1 MTNIGKKIRMERIFD
16 RISKNT
22 MIVPMIHGVSVGAI
36 GGIDDMSE
44 AVDKVARSG
53 VNAVVLHKEEV
64 PSGHRGRGK
73 DVGLIVHM
81 SSSANFSDDP
91 DDRGIVCSVKEAVSL
106 GADAVSIHLNL
117 EKGKER
123 QVLEEFAAI
132 VDQSNEYGI
141 PLLAMVY
148 PHGSKV
154 EKGKEYDAENVVQCA
169 RVADELGVDIV
180 NVNYT
185 GSTET
190 FRHVVA
196 ACKIP
201 VLIADGPGMGSE
213 KELLEMV
220 EGAMM
225 AGAAGISIG
234 RNVFQCDDLT
244 TIVGKMSKIVHNGAH
259 VEDFYPEKD
268 GETKSFWGD

>member
-1 MTNIGKKIRMERIFD
+1 MTGIGKKIRMERIFD

-22 MIVPMIHGVSVGAI
+22 VIVPMIHGISAEPV
-36 GGIDDMSE
+36 GGIVDMSE
-44 AVDKVARSG
+44 AVDKFTRSG
-53 VNAVVLHKEEV
+53 ANAVVLHKGEV

-81 SSSANFSDDP
+81 SSSTKFSDDL
-91 DDRGIVCSVKEAVSL
+91 DDKVIVCSVKEAISL
-106 GADAVSIHLNL
+106 GADAVSINVNL
-117 EKGKER
+117 ENGKER
-123 QVLEEFAAI
+123 KVLEEFAAI

-148 PHGSKV
+148 PRGSKV
-154 EKGKEYDAENVVQCA
+154 EKGKEYDAENVAHCA
-169 RVADELGVDIV
+169 QVADALGVDIV

-185 GSTET
+185 GSPES

-201 VLIADGPGMGSE
+201 VVIADGPKMGSE
-213 KELLEMV
+213 KDLLEMV

-225 AGAAGISIG
+225 AGAAGVSIG
-234 RNVFQCDDLT
+234 RNVFQRDDLT
-244 TIVGKMSKIVHNGAH
+244 TIVGKMSKIVHKVAH

-268 GETKSFWGD
+268 GETRSFWGD